1 MLRLTVM
8 QTLKLNGPSVS
19 KIQLVKILQPT
30 GELVCILGV
39 HDKTKSLLFC
49 SLQGLN
55 LSIFALST
63 GVEKDAIEEDQAFGH
78 LGKISH
84 SHLAM

>member
-1 MLRLTVM
+1 MRRKMLLVTKHSQLGSWHAIYWVCMARLTVFF
-8 QTLKLNGPSVS
+8 
-19 KIQLVKILQPT
+19 
-30 GELVCILGV
+30 
-39 HDKTKSLLFC
+39 FC

-55 LSIFALST
+55 LSIFSLST

-78 LGKISH
+78 VGKISD

>member
-1 MLRLTVM
+1 MRGRMLLVT
-8 QTLKLNGPSVS
+8 KHS
-19 KIQLVKILQPT
+19 QL
-30 GELVCILGV
+30 CILGV
-39 HDKTKSLLFC
+39 HGKANSLLFC

-78 LGKISH
+78 VGKMSH
-84 SHLAM
+84 SL

>member
-1 MLRLTVM
+1 M
-8 QTLKLNGPSVS
+8 
-19 KIQLVKILQPT
+19 
-30 GELVCILGV
+30 GV

-78 LGKISH
+78 VGKISH

>member
-1 MLRLTVM
+1 M
-8 QTLKLNGPSVS
+8 
-19 KIQLVKILQPT
+19 
-30 GELVCILGV
+30 LVCIFGV
-39 HDKTKSLLFC
+39 HGKANCLLFC

-55 LSIFALST
+55 LSIFSLST

-78 LGKISH
+78 VGKISH

>member
-1 MLRLTVM
+1 M
-8 QTLKLNGPSVS
+8 QYIGCAW
-19 KIQLVKILQPT
+19 Q
-30 GELVCILGV
+30 GF
-39 HDKTKSLLFC
+39 FC

-55 LSIFALST
+55 LGIFALST

-78 LGKISH
+78 VGKISH